1 MTDVLTPPSAQ
12 LTEHQ
17 LVPAAPAAA
26 AELKA
31 VLDRQRADFSAAGPP
46 SLLRRRKDLRKL
58 EDLVLRNRVPL
69 AEALREDFGHRS
81 RTETEIAEIVGSAHS
96 LRYARRHVGIW
107 MLPRLRGTSIW
118 FLPGSNRVVAQP
130 KGVIGIVAPWNYPVH
145 LTMAP
150 LAAAL
155 AAGNRAMVKMSEF
168 TPNTTALLTRLLG
181 EAFPVEQVYV
191 TGGDADVAREF
202 CSLPLDHLLFTGSTQ
217 NGRAVMRAAA
227 ENLTP
232 VTLELGGKSPVVVD
246 ERYSIEEAAQ
256 RIVWG
261 KLFNAGQTCVAP
273 DYVLVPAGTED
284 RFVRAATAAAR
295 SLYPTLTSNE
305 DATAIINSGHY
316 ERLRSLIED
325 ARAQGASVT
334 VAEHGDTGQDIGD
347 PATRKLPLHVVTGV
361 SDSMRLAREEIFGP
375 VLPVVGYRKLDEA
388 IGYINDRPRPLAMY
402 LFTHS
407 GRRKRA
413 LLQRTTSGGVT
424 VNDTL
429 LHYLQDGLPF
439 GGSGESGMG
448 SYHGREGFKTFS
460 HHKAVFTQRGAL
472 GFTGTKLLYPPYGRV
487 ASLLLRLMRRI

>member
-1 MTDVLTPPSAQ
+1 MT
-12 LTEHQ
+12 LTENP
-17 LVPAAPAAA
+17 LMAAAPAS

-31 VLDRQRADFSAAGPP
+31 VLDRQRAAFQTAGPP
-46 SLLRRRKDLRKL
+46 SLWQRRNDLRKL
-58 EDLVLRNRVPL
+58 EDLILRNRVPL
-69 AEALREDFGHRS
+69 AEALREDYGHRS

-96 LRYARRHVGIW
+96 LRHARRHVAFW

-155 AAGNRAMVKMSEF
+155 AAGNRAMIKMSEF
-168 TPNTTALLTRLLG
+168 TPSTTALLTRLLG

-191 TGGDADVAREF
+191 TGGEADVARDF

-217 NGRAVMRAAA
+217 NGRAVMLAAA

-246 ERYSIEEAAQ
+246 ERYSIEQAAQ

-273 DYVLVPAGTED
+273 DYVLVPAGSED

-295 SLYPTLTSNE
+295 SLYPTLAGNE
-305 DATAIINSGHY
+305 DATAIINAGHY
-316 ERLRSLIED
+316 ERLRSLVDD

-334 VAEHGDTGQDIGD
+334 VAEHGDPED

-361 SDSMRLAREEIFGP
+361 SDSMRVAREEIFGP
-375 VLPVVGYRKLDEA
+375 VLPVISYSKLDEA
-388 IGYINDRPRPLAMY
+388 VSYINDRPRPLAMY

-413 LLQRTTSGGVT
+413 LLKRTTSGGVT

-448 SYHGREGFKTFS
+448 SYHAREGFQTFS
-460 HHKAVFTQRGAL
+460 HHKSVFTQRGAL
-472 GFTGTKLLYPPYGRV
+472 GFTGTKLLYPPYGRI

>member
-1 MTDVLTPPSAQ
+1 MTDTLPEKLTGAQ
-12 LTEHQ
+12 PM
-17 LVPAAPAAA
+17 VAAPGAT
-26 AELKA
+26 ELKA
-31 VLDRQRADFSAAGPP
+31 VLDRQRAAFVAAGPP
-46 SLLRRRKDLRKL
+46 SLLQRRKDLRKL

-96 LRYARRHVGIW
+96 LRYARRHVGVW

-145 LTMAP
+145 LTIAP

-155 AAGNRAMVKMSEF
+155 AAGNRAMIKMSEF
-168 TPNTTALLTRLLG
+168 TPATTALLTRLLG
-181 EAFPVEQVYV
+181 EAFPIEQVYI
-191 TGGDADVAREF
+191 TGGDAEIAREF

-246 ERYSIEEAAQ
+246 ERYSLEEAAQ
-256 RIVWG
+256 RVVWG

-273 DYVLVPAGTED
+273 DYVLVPEGSEE
-284 RFVRAATAAAR
+284 RFVQAATAAAR
-295 SLYPTLTSNE
+295 SLYPTLAGNS
-305 DATAIINSGHY
+305 DATAIINAAHY
-316 ERLRSLIED
+316 ERLRSLVED
-325 ARAQGASVT
+325 ARSQGAAVH
-334 VAEHGDTGQDIGD
+334 VAQHAD
-347 PATRKLPLHVVTGV
+347 PEDPSTRKLPLHLVTNV
-361 SDSMRLAREEIFGP
+361 TDSMRVAREEIFGP
-375 VLPVVGYRKLDEA
+375 VLPVIGYRKLDEA
-388 IGYINDRPRPLAMY
+388 IAYVNDRPRPLALY
-402 LFTHS
+402 LFTKS

-413 LLQRTTSGGVT
+413 LLKRTTSGGVT

-448 SYHGREGFKTFS
+448 SYHAREGFQTFS
-460 HHKAVFTQRGAL
+460 HHKSVFTQRGAL
-472 GFTGTKLLYPPYGRV
+472 GFTGTKLLYPPYGHV